1 MGLIARVLSFLRDS
15 SEGDNYSE
23 VKIDPDGTP
32 TDSGEEGPN
41 LTGELFGP
49 GGTDAP
55 PLPQD
60 YAVAV
65 GVPGTGRVAIVGF
78 LDPKNAGIAEGGEWR
93 VYGRDAAGNP
103 NGSEIYLKRDGSV
116 VLSNQFGS
124 VEISPLGIVTANGL
138 DLNSHVHN
146 FVGVPAGSPGITQG
160 PISPPAP

>member
-1 MGLIARVLSFLRDS
+1 VGLIARVLSFVRDL
-15 SEGDNYSE
+15 SEGDNFTE

-60 YAVAV
+60 YAAAV
-65 GVPGTGRVAIVGF
+65 DYPGTGRVDVVGF
-78 LDPKNAGIAEGGEWR
+78 LDPKNAGIAQGGEWR
-93 VYGRDAAGNP
+93 VYGRNADGSP
-103 NGSEIYLKRDGSV
+103 NGAEIYLKRDGSV
-116 VLSNQFGS
+116 VISNNNGS
-124 VEISPLGIVTANGL
+124 LEISPLGAVTANGL

-146 FVGVPAGSPGITQG
+146 FVGVPAGSPGITDG
-160 PISPPAP
+160 PIGPPAP